1 MNASLIK
8 YQIKEYT
15 TSTGLHLAVMDL
27 TYELFGK
34 PLHTAPIVVVNH
46 ALTGNSD
53 LLSEEKGWW
62 KSIIGDGKLIDTNRY
77 TIIAFNI
84 PGNAYDGSFIEDYKS
99 YSTKDIAQL
108 FMGVLKGI
116 GVQKLHAVIGGSL
129 GGGLAWE
136 MAVLEPEMITYVIP
150 VACHWQS
157 CDWIIGFNDIQ
168 MHILEHSDK
177 PLEIARM
184 MAMLFYR
191 TPDSLQAKF
200 GRTKTLDGKLY
211 NIESWL
217 RHHGNKLNNRFEISA
232 YRMMTHLLTTLNITS
247 DFESFEEAVK
257 PIKATIIQVAIDT
270 DWLFVSSETIKTKE
284 KLDELGIANQYH
296 EIKSIH
302 GHDAFL
308 IEFEQ
313 LEGFL
318 KPVFK

>member
-1 MNASLIK
+1 MSTELIS
-8 YQIKEYT
+8 YT
-15 TSTGLHLAVMDL
+15 IQNFKTSCGVHLEKMDL
-27 TYELFGK
+27 TYEVFG
-34 PLHTAPIVVVNH
+34 PVLHTAPIVVVNH

-62 KSIIGDGKLIDTNRY
+62 KTIIGDHKLIDTQKY
-77 TIIAFNI
+77 TVIAFNI
-84 PGNAYDGSFIEDYKS
+84 PGNAYDDHEIHDYAS
-99 YSTKDIAQL
+99 YTTKDIAQL
-108 FMGVLKGI
+108 FIDALKAIGI
-116 GVQKLHAVIGGSL
+116 THLYAVIGGSL

-136 MAVLEPEMITYVIP
+136 MAVLEPEMIEYVIP

-157 CDWIIGFNDIQ
+157 SDWIIGFNDIQ

-191 TPDSLQAKF
+191 TPASMQAKF
-200 GRTKTLDGKLY
+200 GRSKTADHSLF

-217 RHHGNKLNNRFEISA
+217 RHHGNKLNSRFEISA
-232 YRMMTHLLTTLNITS
+232 YRMMTHLLTTLDITK
-247 DFESFEEAVK
+247 DKENFEEAAK
-257 PIKATIIQVAIDT
+257 DIKSKIIQVAIDT
-270 DWLFVSSETIKTKE
+270 DWLFVRDETLETKK
-284 KLDELGIANQYH
+284 KLDQLGIENEYH

>member
-1 MNASLIK
+1 MNAALNK
-8 YQIKEYT
+8 YQVKDYS
-15 TSTGLHLAVMDL
+15 TSRGVHLNEINL
-27 TYELFGK
+27 TYEVFGK
-34 PLHTAPIVVVNH
+34 PLHTAPVVVVNH

-62 KSIIGDGKLIDTNRY
+62 KTIIGDGKLIDTNRY
-77 TIIAFNI
+77 TVIAFNI
-84 PGNAYDGSFIEDYKS
+84 PGNAYDGTHIDDYQS
-99 YSTKDIAQL
+99 YTSKDVAQL
-108 FMGVLKGI
+108 FIDVLKGI
-116 GVQKLHAVIGGSL
+116 GIEKLHAVIGGSL
-129 GGGLAWE
+129 GGGLVWE
-136 MAVLEPEMITYVIP
+136 MAVLEPEMIKYVIP

-157 CDWIIGFNDIQ
+157 SDWVIGFNDIQ
-168 MHILEHSDK
+168 MMILDHSDK

-200 GRTKTLDGKLY
+200 GRTKTADGSLY

-232 YRMMTHLLTTLNITS
+232 YRMMTHLLTTLDITS
-247 DFESFEEAVK
+247 SFESFEEAVK
-257 PIKATIIQVAIDT
+257 PVNSTIIQVAIDT
-270 DWLFVSSETIKTKE
+270 DWLFVPSETCKTKE
-284 KLDELGIANQYH
+284 KLDKLRIPNQYH

-313 LEGFL
+313 LSQFL

>member
-1 MNASLIK
+1 MSTELIS
-8 YQIKEYT
+8 YT
-15 TSTGLHLAVMDL
+15 IQNFKTSCGVHLEKMDL
-27 TYELFGK
+27 TYEVFG
-34 PLHTAPIVVVNH
+34 PALHTAPIVVVNH

-62 KSIIGDGKLIDTNRY
+62 KTIIGDHKLIDTQKY
-77 TIIAFNI
+77 TVIAFNI
-84 PGNAYDGSFIEDYKS
+84 PGNAYDDHEIHDYAS
-99 YSTKDIAQL
+99 YTTKDIAQL
-108 FMGVLKGI
+108 FIDALKAIGI
-116 GVQKLHAVIGGSL
+116 THLYAVIGGSL

-136 MAVLEPEMITYVIP
+136 MAVLEPEMIEYVIP

-157 CDWIIGFNDIQ
+157 SDWIIGFNDIQ

-191 TPDSLQAKF
+191 TPASMQAKF
-200 GRTKTLDGKLY
+200 GRSKTADHSLF

-217 RHHGNKLNNRFEISA
+217 RHHGNKLNSRFEISA
-232 YRMMTHLLTTLNITS
+232 YRMMTHLLTTLDITK
-247 DFESFEEAVK
+247 DKENFEEAAK
-257 PIKATIIQVAIDT
+257 DIKSKIIQVAIDT
-270 DWLFVSSETIKTKE
+270 DWLFVRDETLETKK
-284 KLDELGIANQYH
+284 KLDQLGIENEYH